1 MQTTA
6 QKWGNSLA
14 IRIPKRMAEEAGIR
28 EKDCV
33 EIEVQE
39 GALVVRP
46 QPHRVYK
53 LANLVKRIT
62 PRNVHDAVDFGGA
75 VGREAL

>member
-14 IRIPKRMAEEAGIR
+14 IRVPKRLAEEVGLR

-33 EIEVQE
+33 EIEVEE
-39 GALVVRP
+39 GRLVVRP
-46 QPHRVYK
+46 QLRQAYRLK
-53 LANLVKRIT
+53 DLVKGIT
-62 PRNVHDAVDFGGA
+62 PKNRHEAIDVGEP